1 VVALA
6 LALLLGFLARSAA
19 EDRADRSF
27 GRLAV
32 VVAGS
37 VVAPWLTPDL
47 PQGQPADSTSLTRAV
62 DELRNAGPI
71 VSVTV
76 RDQNGKVLW
85 SDPPG
90 SSNRLL
96 QPEERTALQDGSLV
110 LTPDS
115 ATAAGTPTNL
125 ASASVGVRGTAGNPL
140 LVEMTGH
147 RLDMAAATREAW
159 TRFAPASLGALLL
172 LELIQLPL
180 LWRLARQ
187 LRRHEDAEDALRE
200 SAVSATDV
208 ERRRIAREV
217 HDDVLPGLHGLTYD
231 LDAARLSARG
241 GESAALLDRS
251 ADCLRASIR
260 QLRAL
265 LLDLSQ
271 TRMPDAGLGPALAG
285 LADQLEVGGVG
296 VSISTAGVE
305 RISPYT
311 SEVLYRCAHEALRNV
326 ATHSGAEAVEVSVSV
341 DADTATLTIDDDG
354 RGFEETRL
362 TESQTAGHL
371 GLRTLGDL
379 VADSGGSLT
388 ASSAP
393 GQGTRLVVRVPL
405 DDVGA
410 DMRVFQ

>member
-1 VVALA
+1 MALA

-37 VVAPWLTPDL
+37 VVAPWLTPEL
-47 PQGQPADSTSLTRAV
+47 TQGPPADSSSLTRAV

-76 RDQNGKVLW
+76 RDQNGRVLW

-90 SSNRLL
+90 IGDRLL

-115 ATAAGTPTNL
+115 ATTAGTATGL

-147 RLDMAAATREAW
+147 RLDMSAATRATW
-159 TRFAPASLGALLL
+159 TRFAPASLGALLI

-187 LRRHEDAEDALRE
+187 LGRHQDAEDALRE
-200 SAVSATDV
+200 AAVAATDV

-241 GESAALLDRS
+241 GESALLDRS
-251 ADCLRASIR
+251 ADGLRASIR

-271 TRMPDAGLGPALAG
+271 TRMPDAGLGPALAV
-285 LADQLEVGGVG
+285 LADQLEVSGVR
-296 VSISTAGVE
+296 VSISTSGIE
-305 RISPYT
+305 RISPYA

-341 DADTATLTIDDDG
+341 DADDATLTIDDDG

-362 TESQTAGHL
+362 AESQAAGHL